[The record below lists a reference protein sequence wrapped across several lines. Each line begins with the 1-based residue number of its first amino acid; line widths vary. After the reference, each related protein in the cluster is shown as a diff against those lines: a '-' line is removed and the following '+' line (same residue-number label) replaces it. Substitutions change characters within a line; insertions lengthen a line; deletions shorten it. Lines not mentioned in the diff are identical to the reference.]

1 MSFALD
7 AYAARSCAV
16 KTQNAFHPGVTLPVG
31 TPDESLADQFL
42 GGGRFEDE
50 VIAEML
56 GGFEGTVADLRPLLN
71 KERAAQVVACAD
83 AMSSG
88 VDLIIAGALPV
99 DLEGHRRGRPDLWV
113 RGPDA
118 AGGGPGYYPLEI
130 KFHRVLEQRPTGA
143 RTLPLSPVT
152 RPRRE
157 GAAPVGDVAFRMGG
171 RSGDL
176 LQVAHYWRLLEASG
190 RAADGGAAA
199 GLIGTDDT
207 TVNGERAVVWMDL
220 DEPMFNS
227 HHLVGIDLPS
237 GSLSAL
243 ERYDQHHAFLVRVAL
258 NALAQKGSPDD
269 PALLAPIV
277 RRECLRC
284 PWWAHCRPLLD
295 DDDLSLRIDKSPL
308 DIVEIRVLRD
318 QGIATVAEL
327 ANTDLEPLL
336 PRYLPMVTHRPGA
349 EERLRLAAH
358 RAQLMAAGV
367 ELERI
372 GTAPIELPAA
382 EIEIDLDIE
391 TSADDRVYLWGFLLH
406 GPDGLTGYR
415 GFARFDR
422 LDADAEVALAAE
434 ALAWLHELCRS
445 ASVKVFHYSDYETIR
460 LRRLAAASDHPEI
473 AWAAQWASEGFVDL
487 FELVRRHFF
496 GVRGL
501 GLKAVAR
508 ASSGFRWRD
517 KEPGGLNSLRW
528 HAEAVGAGDAETR
541 ERARARIL
549 DYNEDDVRATWE
561 VRRWL
566 RGLNATSPASW
577 PPRPSIDQGDD

>member
-7 AYAARSCAV
+7 AYAAKSCAV

-31 TPDESLADQFL
+31 KPDESLTDQFL
-42 GGGRFEDE
+42 GGGRFEDD
-50 VIAEML
+50 VIAEIL
-56 GGFEGTVADLRPLLN
+56 AGFEGTVADLRPLLR
-71 KERAAQVVACAD
+71 KERAAQVVACTD

-88 VDLIIAGALPV
+88 VELIIAGALPI
-99 DLEGHRRGRPDLWV
+99 DYEDHRRGRPDAWV

-118 AGGGPGYYPLEI
+118 VGGEPGYYPLEI

-143 RTLPLSPVT
+143 RTLTLAPVT
-152 RPRRE
+152 NPRR
-157 GAAPVGDVAFRMGG
+157 AAATAVGDVAFRMGG

-176 LQVAHYWRLLEASG
+176 LQVAHYWRLLEAAG
-190 RAADGGAAA
+190 FAAAGGPAA
-199 GLIGTDDT
+199 GLIGTDSTRVGDI
-207 TVNGERAVVWMDL
+207 RAVVWMDL

-227 HHLVGIDLPS
+227 HHLVGIDVPE
-237 GSLSAL
+237 GSLSTL
-243 ERYDQHHAFLVRVAL
+243 ERYDQHHSFLVRVAL

-269 PALLAPIV
+269 PPLLTPIV

-327 ANTDLEPLL
+327 ANTDLGPLL

-358 RAQLMAAGV
+358 RAQLMAAGI

-372 GTAPIELPAA
+372 GTSPIELPTA
-382 EIEIDLDIE
+382 EIEVDLDIE

-406 GPDGLTGYR
+406 GPNGLSGYR
-415 GFARFDR
+415 GFARFDQ
-422 LDADAEVALAAE
+422 LDDGAEVALAAE
-434 ALAWLHELCRS
+434 ALAWLHELCRGS
-445 ASVKVFHYSDYETIR
+445 SVRVFHYSDYETIR
-460 LRRLAAASDHPEI
+460 LRRLAASSENREI
-473 AWAAQWASEGFVDL
+473 RWAAQWASEGFVDL

-528 HAEAVGAGDAETR
+528 HADAVGAADAETR

-566 RGLNATSPASW
+566 RGLSATSPASW
-577 PPRPSIDQGDD
+577 PPGAIIDQGDD